1 MSIQQRILTGVTTT
15 GVPHLGNY
23 AGAIKPALA
32 MSRGDARC
40 FFFLADYHALVK
52 CHEPSRLR
60 DSVAAVAAA
69 WLALGLDS
77 ERSLFYRQSEVP
89 EIVHLNWLLNCV
101 AAKGL
106 LNRAHAYKAAVAE
119 NEAAGDDADKAV
131 SMGLFSYP
139 VLMAA
144 DILIFNAHKVPVGAD
159 QKQHVEMARDIAQRF
174 NHLFGEH
181 FTLPEPDILDAKLLP
196 GLDGRKMSKSY
207 DNVIPLF
214 CSADERLKL
223 IRKIKTN
230 SQTPEEP
237 KSTED
242 CSLFQ
247 IYSACAGE
255 EETQALAERY
265 AAGGIGWG
273 EIKEM
278 LNELLER
285 QLAEPRARY
294 EEWIKDTSRLRRTL
308 DSGAERARDIARP
321 FLEELHRAVGVI

>member
-230 SQTPEEP
+230 SQPPEEP

-247 IYSACAGE
+247 IYSACASE

-265 AAGGIGWG
+265 AAGGVGWG
-273 EIKEM
+273 EVKEM

-294 EEWIKDTSRLRRTL
+294 EEWIKDTSRLRQAL